1 MNINDLY
8 DSAHAGDESAREE
21 LFKKLSDRFKYFL
34 RHRISSGSDVEEIAQ
49 EAMLTISQKLATLE
63 IESSFAAWAYQ
74 VLEFKLA
81 RYYRDK
87 KTAARK
93 FAYDGGMQDAPEP
106 AVPAP
111 SSDLKRRLRECLKMV
126 SGTNRKFARI
136 LNLQYQGFETSEI
149 CGKMG
154 ITRSNV
160 YIILSRARRAL
171 KECLEK
177 KGVE

>member
-1 MNINDLY
+1 LTINELY
-8 DSAHAGDESAREE
+8 IRAHSGDKAAREE

-34 RHRISSGSDVEEIAQ
+34 RHKIDSGLDVEEVAQ
-49 EAMLTISQKLATLE
+49 ETMLTISEKIEALE

-87 KTAARK
+87 RTAARK

-106 AVPAP
+106 AVPDATP
-111 SSDLKRRLRECLKMV
+111 SLKRRLLECLKKV
-126 SGTNRKFARI
+126 SGANRIFARI

-149 CGKMG
+149 CGKLNV
-154 ITRSNV
+154 TRSNA

-171 KECLEK
+171 KECLDRK
-177 KGVE
+177 RVE

>member
-1 MNINDLY
+1 
-8 DSAHAGDESAREE
+8 
-21 LFKKLSDRFKYFL
+21 
-34 RHRISSGSDVEEIAQ
+34 
-49 EAMLTISQKLATLE
+49 MLTISEKYSALE

-93 FAYDGGMQDAPEP
+93 FAYDGGMQNAPEP
-106 AVPAP
+106 AAQTASP
-111 SSDLKRRLRECLKMV
+111 DLKRYLLECLKKV
-126 SGTNRKFARI
+126 GVTNRKFARI
-136 LNLQYQGFETSEI
+136 LNLQYQGFGTSEI
-149 CGKMG
+149 CERMKV
-154 ITRSNV
+154 TASNA

-177 KGVE
+177 KRAE

>member
-8 DSAHAGDESAREE
+8 NRARGGDDRSKEE
-21 LFKKLSDRFKYFL
+21 LFQKLSDRFRYFL
-34 RHRISSGSDVEEIAQ
+34 RHRINSGSDIEEIAQ
-49 EAMLTISQKLATLE
+49 EAMLTISDKFSTLE

-93 FAYDGGMQDAPEP
+93 FAYDGGMQNAPEP
-106 AVPAP
+106 AAQAASP
-111 SSDLKRRLRECLKMV
+111 DLKRYLLECLKKV
-126 SGTNRKFARI
+126 SATNRKFARI
-136 LNLQYQGFETSEI
+136 LNLQYQGFGTSEI
-149 CGKMG
+149 CERMKV
-154 ITRSNV
+154 TTSNA

-177 KGVE
+177 KRAE